1 MSPSRSQSD
10 ILLVSIAVFILF
22 AISSFRADPAG
33 GSEPA
38 FGTGRADTAYAV
50 EVDWRE

>member
-22 AISSFRADPAG
+22 AISSFWADPAG
-33 GSEPA
+33 GSGPA
-38 FGTGRADTAYAV
+38 FAAGRTDTTNAV
-50 EVDWRE
+50 EVDWRK